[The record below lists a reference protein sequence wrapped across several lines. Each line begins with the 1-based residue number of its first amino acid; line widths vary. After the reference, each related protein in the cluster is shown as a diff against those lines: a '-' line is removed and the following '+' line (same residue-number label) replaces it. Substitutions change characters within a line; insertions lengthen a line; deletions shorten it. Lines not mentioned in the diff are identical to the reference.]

1 MTGMQNKPYNY
12 EKNRPHNN
20 PKKASEKNN
29 RSFQKNYHPGTFKIQ
44 KGEKIVKYNVC
55 NNDWR
60 GVKHN
65 KSNYSSEESN

>member
-1 MTGMQNKPYNY
+1 MQNKPYNY

-55 NNDWR
+55 NND
-60 GVKHN
+60 
-65 KSNYSSEESN
+65 

>member
-20 PKKASEKNN
+20 QKKASEKITGA
-29 RSFQKNYHPGTFKIQ
+29 SKKLPSWTFKIQ

-55 NNDWR
+55 NND
-60 GVKHN
+60 
-65 KSNYSSEESN
+65 